1 MSTIRTAIEL
11 EDCFTGVLNNV
22 INSVN
27 LSLSAME
34 DLQKTMSADVD
45 TSSFEAAR
53 NAINQATVSLLQ
65 LNEAAQSVEA
75 PKISQPAVSANIPQ
89 VQEFEWQSFDG
100 LEVFKTTGAERYEQ
114 EVANVNSMLQEL
126 CSTQYRITQ
135 AANESEILSPQAQYD
150 VSLLENRISSLYQQI
165 RQIEENPLN
174 IGSDSANASL
184 EQLRERLS
192 QTVQLQENLNSAM
205 ESGDISGLNSA
216 YIQLSQTI
224 SSTEKMVRDSFEN
237 IPPVEIPVHWQSDG
251 IEVFNSTGVERF
263 KQEVQSANAMLN
275 TLNTTQ
281 QRIASTA
288 ASTNLLPANAVADM
302 NAMQSRLQAIQR
314 RIQTIQSNR
323 LNMVSPTANAE
334 LERLRTQLNQAVQA
348 QEALNDAV
356 ANMDAGS
363 ANQAYLQLS
372 QRVRQTE
379 QYLRDN
385 VNEQGRFN
393 QEVREGASQSGG
405 LMSAVKKIA
414 GAYAGIQGAKKL
426 VEMSDSLVTA
436 KSRLDMMND
445 GLQST
450 DELYS
455 MIYGASQRARGS
467 LDGMT
472 DVVARF
478 GNNAKDAFSSNEEV
492 VAFSELIQKQMTIA
506 GASTQEAANAELQL
520 SQALGSGVLR
530 GDELNSIFEQAPNLI
545 QGIADYL
552 HVPIGQIREMAS
564 EGQLTADVVKAS
576 VFASADEINK
586 KFESMPMTWGQLW
599 QQMQNQ
605 AVMTLNPLLERIN
618 GLINTETFQTA
629 TQAIMDAFSVL
640 ASVALNVLNVVA
652 GAISWVAGNWESLAP
667 IILGVAA
674 ALAVYGASL
683 VAAKV
688 KAIAA
693 AVAQNMHNIAL
704 GACPV
709 TWIVIAIITLI
720 AAIYSVCQS
729 IAKFTGIANSGF
741 GVICGGVMVV
751 IAFFKNLGLAVANIA
766 LGIWEAMCAC
776 GENIWAVFHNV
787 FCDLQWLWY
796 GFLKVVMD
804 VVKGVCDVLNFIPF
818 VNIDTSGLESASRDY
833 ANKQAEAQN
842 NKTAYKDVGEAFN
855 KGASTFDAFS
865 DGWVEDAFQSGAAWG
880 DGVVDGINSMLDGFS
895 TDINTENYESTYS
908 NVGGDV
914 SAIAEN
920 TADIKDGLDVT
931 EEEIKYLRDIAEQ
944 EAINRF
950 TTAEIHI
957 EQNNHNNISSDM
969 DLDGFV
975 TGLTDAV
982 NEAAEMISEG
992 VHA

>member
-1 MSTIRTAIEL
+1 MLIL
-11 EDCFTGVLNNV
+11 MNV

-114 EVANVNSMLQEL
+114 EIANVNSMLQEL
-126 CSTQYRITQ
+126 CSAQYRITQ

-150 VSLLENRISSLYQQI
+150 VSLLENRISSLHQQI

-302 NAMQSRLQAIQR
+302 NAMQNRLQAIQR

-393 QEVREGASQSGG
+393 QEISEGASQSGG

-414 GAYAGIQGAKKL
+414 GAYAGIQV

-552 HVPIGQIREMAS
+552 DVPIGQIREMAS

-640 ASVALNVLNVVA
+640 ASVALDVLNVVA

-667 IILGVAA
+667 IIFTVVGAFLAYKAA
-674 ALAVYGASL
+674 MMAVKIATTIAS
-683 VAAKV
+683 
-688 KAIAA
+688 
-693 AVAQNMHNIAL
+693 VAQTIYNAILAAN
-704 GACPV
+704 PV
-709 TWIVIAIITLI
+709 MIIVMAIILLI

-842 NKTAYKDVGEAFN
+842 NKTAFKDVGEAFN

-895 TDINTENYESTYS
+895 TDINTENYESAYS

-914 SAIAEN
+914 NAIAEN

>member
-135 AANESEILSPQAQYD
+135 AANASEILSPQAQYD
-150 VSLLENRISSLYQQI
+150 VSLLENRISALYQQI

-263 KQEVQSANAMLN
+263 KQEIQSANAMLN

-302 NAMQSRLQAIQR
+302 NAMQNRLQAIQR

-334 LERLRTQLNQAVQA
+334 LERLRMQLNQAVQA

-414 GAYAGIQGAKKL
+414 GAYAGIQGAKKI
-426 VEMSDSLVTA
+426 VEMSDSIVTA

-450 DELYS
+450 DGLYS
-455 MIYGASQRARGS
+455 MIFSASQRARGS

-478 GNNAKDAFSSNEEV
+478 GNNAKDAFSSSEEV

-545 QGIADYL
+545 QGIAEYL
-552 HVPIGQIREMAS
+552 GVPIGQIREMAS

-576 VFASADEINK
+576 VFASADEINN
-586 KFESMPMTWGQLW
+586 KFASMPMTWGQIW

-618 GLINTETFQTA
+618 ELMNSETFQTA

-640 ASVALNVLNVVA
+640 ASVALNILNVLA
-652 GAISWVAGNWESLAP
+652 GAISFVSNNWSSFAP

-674 ALAVYGASL
+674 AL
-683 VAAKV
+683 VAAK
-688 KAIAA
+688 IA
-693 AVAQNMHNIAL
+693 QTLYNFAL
-704 GACPV
+704 KTCPI
-709 TWIVIAIITLI
+709 TLIVMSIIVLI

-787 FCDLQWLWY
+787 FCDLQYLWY

-895 TDINTENYESTYS
+895 TDINTENYESAYS

>member
-27 LSLSAME
+27 LSLSAMG
-34 DLQKTMSADVD
+34 DLQKTMGGDID
-45 TSSFEAAR
+45 TSSIEAAR
-53 NAINQATVSLLQ
+53 NAINLATISLQ
-65 LNEAAQSVEA
+65 ELNAAAQNVEV
-75 PKISQPAVSANIPQ
+75 PAVSANAPQ
-89 VQEFEWQSFDG
+89 VQEIEWQSFDG
-100 LEVFKTTGAERYEQ
+100 MEVFKTTGAERYEQ

-126 CSTQYRITQ
+126 CGTQYRITQ
-135 AANESEILSPQAQYD
+135 AANESEVLSPQAQYD
-150 VSLLENRISSLYQQI
+150 VSLLENRISSLQQQI
-165 RQIEENPLN
+165 QQVEENPLN
-174 IGSDSANASL
+174 IGSEGANASL
-184 EQLRERLS
+184 EQLRARLA
-192 QTVQLQENLNSAM
+192 QTVELQESLNSAM
-205 ESGDISGLNSA
+205 KSGDISGVNSA

-224 SSTEKMVRDSFEN
+224 SSTERMVRDSFEN
-237 IPPVEIPVHWQSDG
+237 IPPVEIPVHWQSDDA
-251 IEVFNSTGVERF
+251 EVFTSTGVERF
-263 KQEVQSANAMLN
+263 KQEVQSANAMLT
-275 TLNTTQ
+275 TLNSTQ
-281 QRIASTA
+281 ERIASTA
-288 ASTNLLPANAVADM
+288 ANSSLFPTNAIADM
-302 NAMQSRLQAIQR
+302 NAMQNRLQAIQR
-314 RIQTIQSNR
+314 RIQAIQSNR
-323 LNMVSPTANAE
+323 FNMVSPTATAE
-334 LERLRTQLNQAVQA
+334 LERLRGQLNQAVQA
-348 QEALNDAV
+348 QNALNSAV
-356 ANMDAGS
+356 ENMDVES
-363 ANQAYLQLS
+363 ANQAYSQLS
-372 QRVRQTE
+372 QRVVQTE
-379 QYLRDN
+379 RYLRDN

-393 QEVREGASQSGG
+393 QELQEGVSQSGG
-405 LMSAVKKIA
+405 LMDAVKKIA
-414 GAYAGIQGAKKL
+414 GAYAGIQGAKKI
-426 VEMSDSLVTA
+426 VEMSDSIVTA

-450 DELYS
+450 DGLYS
-455 MIYGASQRARGS
+455 MIFSASQRARGS

-478 GNNAKDAFSSNEEV
+478 GNNAKDAFSSSEEV

-545 QGIADYL
+545 QGIAEYL
-552 HVPIGQIREMAS
+552 GVPIGQIREMAS

-576 VFASADEINK
+576 VFASADEINN
-586 KFESMPMTWGQLW
+586 KFASMPMTWGQIW

-618 GLINTETFQTA
+618 ELMNSETFQTA
-629 TQAIMDAFSVL
+629 TQAIMDTFSVL
-640 ASVALNVLNVVA
+640 ASVALNILNVLA
-652 GAISWVAGNWESLAP
+652 GAISFVSNNWSSFAP

-674 ALAVYGASL
+674 AL
-683 VAAKV
+683 VAAK
-688 KAIAA
+688 IA
-693 AVAQNMHNIAL
+693 QTLYNFAL
-704 GACPV
+704 KTCPI
-709 TWIVIAIITLI
+709 TLIVMSIIVLI

-751 IAFFKNLGLAVANIA
+751 IAFFKNLGLAVANVA

-818 VNIDTSGLESASRDY
+818 VNIDTSGLVAASQDF

-842 NKTAYKDVGEAFN
+842 SKTAYKDVGEAFN

-895 TDINTENYESTYS
+895 TDINTDNYGSAYS
-908 NVGGDV
+908 NVGGDIN
-914 SAIAEN
+914 AIAEN
-920 TADIKDGLDVT
+920 TSDIKDGLEVT

-957 EQNNHNNISSDM
+957 EQNNHNNVSSDM

-975 TGLTDAV
+975 IGLTDAV
-982 NEAAEMISEG
+982 NEAAEMIAEG

>member
-114 EVANVNSMLQEL
+114 EIANVNSMLQEL
-126 CSTQYRITQ
+126 CSAQYRITQ

-150 VSLLENRISSLYQQI
+150 VSLLENRISSLHQQI

-205 ESGDISGLNSA
+205 ESGDILGLNSA

-302 NAMQSRLQAIQR
+302 NAMQNRLQAIQR

-393 QEVREGASQSGG
+393 QEISEGASQSGG

-414 GAYAGIQGAKKL
+414 GAYAGIQV

-478 GNNAKDAFSSNEEV
+478 GNNAKDAFPSNEEV

-552 HVPIGQIREMAS
+552 DVPIGQIREMAS

-640 ASVALNVLNVVA
+640 ASVALDVLNVVA

-667 IILGVAA
+667 IIFTVVGAFLAYKAA
-674 ALAVYGASL
+674 MMAVKIATTIAS
-683 VAAKV
+683 
-688 KAIAA
+688 
-693 AVAQNMHNIAL
+693 VAQTIYNAILAAN
-704 GACPV
+704 PV
-709 TWIVIAIITLI
+709 MIIVMAIILLI

-842 NKTAYKDVGEAFN
+842 NKTAFKDVGEAFN

-895 TDINTENYESTYS
+895 TDINTENYESAYS

-914 SAIAEN
+914 NAIAEN

>member
-114 EVANVNSMLQEL
+114 EIANVNSMLQEL
-126 CSTQYRITQ
+126 CSAQYRITQ

-150 VSLLENRISSLYQQI
+150 VSLLENRISALYQQI

-263 KQEVQSANAMLN
+263 KQEIQSANAMLN

-302 NAMQSRLQAIQR
+302 NAMQNRLQAIQR

-393 QEVREGASQSGG
+393 QEISEGASQSGG

-414 GAYAGIQGAKKL
+414 GAYAGIQV

-552 HVPIGQIREMAS
+552 DVPIWQIREMAS

-618 GLINTETFQTA
+618 GLINSETFQTA

-640 ASVALNVLNVVA
+640 ASVALDVLNVVA

-667 IILGVAA
+667 IIFTVVGAFLAYKAA
-674 ALAVYGASL
+674 MMAVKIATTIAS
-683 VAAKV
+683 
-688 KAIAA
+688 
-693 AVAQNMHNIAL
+693 VAQTIYNAILAAN
-704 GACPV
+704 PV
-709 TWIVIAIITLI
+709 MIIVMAIILLI

-751 IAFFKNLGLAVANIA
+751 IGFFKNLGLAVANIA

-787 FCDLQWLWY
+787 FCDLQYLWY

-895 TDINTENYESTYS
+895 TDINTENYESAYS

-914 SAIAEN
+914 NAIAEN

>member
-114 EVANVNSMLQEL
+114 EIANVNSMLQEL
-126 CSTQYRITQ
+126 CSAQYRITQ
-135 AANESEILSPQAQYD
+135 AANASEILSPQAQYD
-150 VSLLENRISSLYQQI
+150 VSLLENRISSLRQQI

-216 YIQLSQTI
+216 FLQLSQTI
-224 SSTEKMVRDSFEN
+224 SSTERMVRDSFEN

-263 KQEVQSANAMLN
+263 KQEIQSANAMLN

-281 QRIASTA
+281 RQIASTA

-302 NAMQSRLQAIQR
+302 NAMQNRLQAIQR

-334 LERLRTQLNQAVQA
+334 LERLRMQLNQAVQA

-405 LMSAVKKIA
+405 LMSTVKKIA
-414 GAYAGIQGAKKL
+414 GAYAGIQV

-629 TQAIMDAFSVL
+629 TQAIMDTFSVL
-640 ASVALNVLNVVA
+640 ASVALDVLNVVA

-667 IILGVAA
+667 IIFTVVGAFLAYKAA
-674 ALAVYGASL
+674 MMAVKIATTIAS
-683 VAAKV
+683 
-688 KAIAA
+688 
-693 AVAQNMHNIAL
+693 VAQTIYNAILAAN
-704 GACPV
+704 PV
-709 TWIVIAIITLI
+709 MIIVMAIILLI

-895 TDINTENYESTYS
+895 TDINTGNYESAYS

-957 EQNNHNNISSDM
+957 EQNNHNNISSEM

>member
-1 MSTIRTAIEL
+1 MATIRTAIEL

-27 LSLSAME
+27 LSISAME

-45 TSSFEAAR
+45 ASSFEAAR

-114 EVANVNSMLQEL
+114 EIANVNSMLHEL

-135 AANESEILSPQAQYD
+135 VANESEILSPQAQYD
-150 VSLLENRISSLYQQI
+150 VSLLENRISSLQQQI
-165 RQIEENPLN
+165 QQIEENPLN

-205 ESGDISGLNSA
+205 ENGDISGLNSA
-216 YIQLSQTI
+216 YLQLSQTI

-251 IEVFNSTGVERF
+251 IEVFNSTGAERF
-263 KQEVQSANAMLN
+263 KQEVQSANAILN

-288 ASTNLLPANAVADM
+288 ASINLLPANAVADM
-302 NAMQSRLQAIQR
+302 NAMQNRLQAIQR

-414 GAYAGIQGAKKL
+414 GAYAGLQV

-640 ASVALNVLNVVA
+640 ASVALDVLNVVA

-667 IILGVAA
+667 IIFTVVGAFLAYKAA
-674 ALAVYGASL
+674 MMAVKIATTIAS
-683 VAAKV
+683 
-688 KAIAA
+688 
-693 AVAQNMHNIAL
+693 VAQTIYNAILAAN
-704 GACPV
+704 PV
-709 TWIVIAIITLI
+709 MIIVMAIILLI

-751 IAFFKNLGLAVANIA
+751 IGFFKNLGLAVANIA

-787 FCDLQWLWY
+787 FCDLQYLWY

-818 VNIDTSGLESASRDY
+818 VNIDTSGLESASREY

-895 TDINTENYESTYS
+895 TDINTGNYK
-908 NVGGDV
+908 
-914 SAIAEN
+914 I
-920 TADIKDGLDVT
+920 
-931 EEEIKYLRDIAEQ
+931 
-944 EAINRF
+944 
-950 TTAEIHI
+950 
-957 EQNNHNNISSDM
+957 
-969 DLDGFV
+969 
-975 TGLTDAV
+975 LTRTL
-982 NEAAEMISEG
+982 AAM
-992 VHA
+992 